1 MLEDIMNVSLS
12 EGLIVTV
19 FSMFIVFLTLIVICF
34 VLFGFK
40 KLFYK
45 ENNIVK
51 NKTKKPERKRETIKN
66 KNEDEEELVAV
77 LTAAVAECMGKNS
90 SQIRIRNIKRIKQ
103 NTSAWT
109 KAGREEQIYNKI

>member
-19 FSMFIVFLTLIVICF
+19 FSMFIVFLTLIVICL

-45 ENNIVK
+45 ENNK
-51 NKTKKPERKRETIKN
+51 TLKKKTKKPERKRETIEN

-77 LTAAVAECMGKNS
+77 LTAAVAQCMGKNS

-103 NTSAWT
+103 NTSAWS
-109 KAGREEQIYNKI
+109 K